1 MTDHQPDPGTDPV
14 EAYATEYQRLW
25 DATVATLTAAVQL
38 DHPQHGPVDFSDFLA
53 SALGAVAANVGSA
66 YRITAGRPGSWESD
80 ALSQLVGGT
89 VGYDAD
95 PVVLAPRRTLPV
107 IVPLNV
113 AQLVTEAYQDAPT
126 AQRETMLPHVDDAA
140 QVLYR
145 AGEEWSAQHPGPT
158 EGAPAEEW
166 DAYNAAVDAQ
176 AAQEEA
182 AEELLRARL
191 RSHLPGLRRSLHRGR
206 TRHSAGHRAHRRRRG
221 QGRDQPRGGVV
232 GHHRHDQS
240 GRRRAWRRLGVA
252 PVASSPRPRAAPAR
266 ARRDPGRGHRG
277 GTVTASRTR
286 PGRSWIVTGGVLALV
301 GLAIILW
308 PEPGFTPHPLP
319 FPPSASTRPIAGYAV
334 FGYPLL
340 TLGLITGLA
349 GALRAAVAAARS
361 HRR

>member
-1 MTDHQPDPGTDPV
+1 M
-14 EAYATEYQRLW
+14 
-25 DATVATLTAAVQL
+25 ATLTAAVQL

-53 SALGAVAANVGSA
+53 SALGAVAANVGSG

-80 ALSQLVGGT
+80 ALGQLVAGT

-182 AEELLRARL
+182 AEELLRARYAATFQAYAEAFTAAVL
-191 RSHLPGLRRSLHRGR
+191 DTARAIGLAVDVDVKAETDPEAGWWDPTDTINPADDERGDALAWHLWE
-206 TRHSAGHRAHRRRRG
+206 AAHDRV
-221 QGRDQPRGGVV
+221 P
-232 GHHRHDQS
+232 
-240 GRRRAWRRLGVA
+240 L
-252 PVASSPRPRAAPAR
+252 PRALVEIPAE
-266 ARRDPGRGHRG
+266 
-277 GTVTASRTR
+277 TA
-286 PGRSWIVTGGVLALV
+286 
-301 GLAIILW
+301 
-308 PEPGFTPHPLP
+308 EEEQ
-319 FPPSASTRPIAGYAV
+319 
-334 FGYPLL
+334 
-340 TLGLITGLA
+340 
-349 GALRAAVAAARS
+349 
-361 HRR
+361 

>member
-1 MTDHQPDPGTDPV
+1 MTDHQPEPGTDPA
-14 EAYATEYQRLW
+14 EAYATEYRRLW

-66 YRITAGRPGSWESD
+66 NRITAGRPGSWESD
-80 ALSQLVGGT
+80 ALSQLVAGT

-113 AQLVTEAYQDAPT
+113 AQLVTEAYQDAST

-166 DAYNAAVDAQ
+166 DAYNAAVDAH

-182 AEELLRARL
+182 AEELLRARYAATFQAYAEAFTAAVL
-191 RSHLPGLRRSLHRGR
+191 DTARAIGLTVAVEVKAETNPEAGWWDTTDTINPADDERGDALARHLWE
-206 TRHSAGHRAHRRRRG
+206 AAHDRV
-221 QGRDQPRGGVV
+221 P
-232 GHHRHDQS
+232 
-240 GRRRAWRRLGVA
+240 L
-252 PVASSPRPRAAPAR
+252 PRALVEIPA
-266 ARRDPGRGHRG
+266 
-277 GTVTASRTR
+277 
-286 PGRSWIVTGGVLALV
+286 
-301 GLAIILW
+301 
-308 PEPGFTPHPLP
+308 E
-319 FPPSASTRPIAGYAV
+319 
-334 FGYPLL
+334 
-340 TLGLITGLA
+340 
-349 GALRAAVAAARS
+349 AAEEEQ
-361 HRR
+361 